1 MNGLSSYA
9 LAGLSSPGDGTQD
22 IILGRAWVHMDLA
35 VIAIQ
40 MFVLLA
46 TAGFVVAL
54 NRSRNKHR
62 HHGR

>member
-1 MNGLSSYA
+1 MNGFISYA
-9 LAGLSSPGDGTQD
+9 LAGLSLPGEGTQD
-22 IILGRAWVHMDLA
+22 AIGGRAWVHMDLA

-46 TAGFVVAL
+46 TAGLVIAL